1 MAAVAFDPPKAGIAV
16 TESFASDCAVI
27 GAGVV
32 GLAVARALALAGRE
46 VLILEAAEAIGM
58 GVTSRS
64 SEVIHAGIYYPTG
77 SLKARVC
84 LRGNRLL
91 YDYCESHG
99 VPHRRCGKLIVAC
112 DADEAE
118 RLPGIR
124 AKAEANGVEGLVML
138 GAAAA
143 RAMEPALACTDAIFS
158 PSTGVIDGH
167 ALMLALQG
175 DAESAGAM
183 LATHAPVE
191 SGEALPDGRLT
202 LHIGGPSPMRLTCR
216 TVINCAS
223 LGAPGLA
230 RGIDGIDTTSLPR
243 IHWTKGNYFT
253 CAGRP
258 AFARLIYPV
267 PGAHGWLGIHLTL
280 DMAGQLRFGPDMT
293 FVDEPDY
300 EVDTRRLPEFYA
312 AIRRYWPTLPDH
324 ALQPGYVGVRPKIHG
339 PDEPVP
345 DFVIQGLE
353 EHGLPGLIN
362 LFGIESPGLTS
373 CLALAEEVADR
384 VADIG

>member
-1 MAAVAFDPPKAGIAV
+1 
-16 TESFASDCAVI
+16 
-27 GAGVV
+27 
-32 GLAVARALALAGRE
+32 
-46 VLILEAAEAIGM
+46 
-58 GVTSRS
+58 
-64 SEVIHAGIYYPTG
+64 
-77 SLKARVC
+77 
-84 LRGNRLL
+84 
-91 YDYCESHG
+91 
-99 VPHRRCGKLIVAC
+99 
-112 DADEAE
+112 
-118 RLPGIR
+118 
-124 AKAEANGVEGLVML
+124 ML

-191 SGEALPDGRLT
+191 DGEALADGRLA
-202 LHIGGPSPMRLTCR
+202 LRIGGPSPMRLICR
-216 TVINCAS
+216 TVVNCAA
-223 LGAPGLA
+223 LGAPDLA
-230 RGIDGIDTTSLPR
+230 RAIEGIDTASLPR

-258 AFARLIYPV
+258 AFTRLVYPV

-280 DMAGQLRFGPDMT
+280 DMGGQLRFGPDME
-293 FVDEPDY
+293 FVDAPDY

-312 AIRRYWPTLPDH
+312 AIRRYWPALPDG

-339 PDEPVP
+339 PGEPVP
-345 DFVIQGLE
+345 DFVIQGPDG
-353 EHGLPGLIN
+353 HGLPGLIN

-373 CLALAEEVADR
+373 CLALAEEVEGR
-384 VADIG
+384 VSDLG